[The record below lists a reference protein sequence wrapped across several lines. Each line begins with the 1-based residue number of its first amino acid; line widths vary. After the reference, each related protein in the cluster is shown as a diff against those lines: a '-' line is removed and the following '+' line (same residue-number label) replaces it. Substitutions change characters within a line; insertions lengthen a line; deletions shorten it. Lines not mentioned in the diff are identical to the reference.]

1 MPTPSILPWALS
13 LLNFWEARLAGWKQ
27 CPNPKTGS
35 HDPFLIMDPQGAIPS
50 CVFSRYPKY
59 IWRISRTQESAA
71 PQDSVSEMK
80 KSPQQT
86 QGNQVAD
93 TRKYS
98 TLRPYLLAC
107 FEAGEPIF
115 SFGVF
120 FSSSWKLITKLNFTF
135 YLDSLP
141 CSLHLEWKDQM
152 KRRLTKNGRFI
163 FHVFLI
169 LVCLLIHLLP
179 IGIFLLKIQIMDTG
193 ERASWWASWR

>member
-1 MPTPSILPWALS
+1 MSKPQDRVTRSV
-13 LLNFWEARLAGWKQ
+13 LNYW
-27 CPNPKTGS
+27 S
-35 HDPFLIMDPQGAIPS
+35 PQGA
-50 CVFSRYPKY
+50 YPLLRFFAY
-59 IWRISRTQESAA
+59 
-71 PQDSVSEMK
+71 
-80 KSPQQT
+80 
-86 QGNQVAD
+86 
-93 TRKYS
+93 TRKYILKDQPHSRRVSAPPGECQWDEKIAS
-98 TLRPYLLAC
+98 TNSRKSSCRYAQILDLATLLAC

-163 FHVFLI
+163 FQVFLI